1 MMKTFSNSTCYYL
14 NIFYIPFIFYYW
26 QQVLFTL
33 RISSLLSPLN
43 DAFFSFLLK
52 LNSHHLYTFTSLLQ
66 QTLKQNQCA
75 SHNCYSVKNILKL
88 LAFKWL
94 LNEVLLETK
103 LSEVMLIWWFV
114 SVKSIRPFLK
124 FSFFNMFFQM
134 IPLVISTSLEKL
146 NLFHLQISLW

>member
-14 NIFYIPFIFYYW
+14 NIFYIPFIFYYC

-33 RISSLLSPLN
+33 RISSLLSLLN

>member
-1 MMKTFSNSTCYYL
+1 M

-33 RISSLLSPLN
+33 KISSLLSPLN
-43 DAFFSFLLK
+43 DGFFSFLLK
-52 LNSHHLYTFTSLLQ
+52 LNQEIHHLYTFTSLLQ

-75 SHNCYSVKNILKL
+75 SHNCYSVKNMLKL

-94 LNEVLLETK
+94 LKELLLETK